1 MVMAEIKQISAT
13 DAPNAVGPYSQGISA
28 DGLIFVSGQLPVD
41 PATGKKVEGDI
52 RIQTERVIENMRAVL
67 KTEGADLSDVVR
79 CDVFLKD
86 MNDFASVNDV
96 YASKFTGN
104 PKPARQTVQVGRL
117 PLDAMIEISCIAK
130 P

>member
-1 MVMAEIKQISAT
+1 MAEIKQISAT
-13 DAPNAVGPYSQGISA
+13 DAPKAVGPYSQGICV
-28 DGLIFVSGQLPVD
+28 DGLIFVSGQVPVD
-41 PATGKKVEGDI
+41 PVTGKMVEADI
-52 RIQTERVIENMRAVL
+52 RIQTERVIENIRAVL
-67 KTEGADLSDVVR
+67 KAGGADLSDVVR

-86 MNDFASVNDV
+86 MNDFAPMNDV